1 MPQLVQPSILY
12 KESYIRAL
20 QEGFNSNT
28 TAPPMTAEEIN
39 TINQDFEAYLNKG
52 KNPEKMFH
60 APDGKDYERVAQTT
74 LWLVK
79 DDLFIGCANIR
90 HELNDFLMM
99 FGGHIGYAIR
109 PSQRRQGYATLTLR
123 LALDFLREKGLTRAL
138 LTTAE
143 HNIGSQKAIER
154 NNGILENVAEYSWL
168 DYKLP
173 RYWIDL

>member
-1 MPQLVQPSILY
+1 MPQLVQPSIRY
-12 KESYIRAL
+12 KESYIEAL

-39 TINQDFEAYLNKG
+39 TINQDFEAYLNRS
-52 KNPEKMFH
+52 KNPKKMFR
-60 APDGKDYERVAQTT
+60 APDGKDYERVSQSG

-90 HELNDFLMM
+90 HELNDFLLM
-99 FGGHIGYAIR
+99 FGGNIGYAVR
-109 PSQRRQGYATLTLR
+109 ASERRQGYATLILK
-123 LALDFLREKGLTRAL
+123 LSLDVLREKGLTRVL
-138 LTTAE
+138 ITTSDD
-143 HNIGSQKAIER
+143 NIGSQKVIEK
-154 NNGILENVAEYSWL
+154 NGGILENVAEYSWL